1 MGLAG
6 LVASGRTRCVNASYT
21 RFVAKSTVVM
31 WMDFGCPWSR
41 ISLHEL
47 ERAIAAVGEPVDVRF
62 HSLRLDADAP
72 ADYGKTTIE
81 NLCEHLSIDVVE
93 AERMLQV
100 VVDAGARVGMA
111 FNFHTARGGSSF
123 DAHRLVRR
131 AADFGVHVQVA
142 RDVFTAH
149 FENGELI
156 SDHLVLERIG
166 VAAGMPAD
174 VVSSLL
180 AGDDETAAVLE
191 DEEVA
196 IARGLE
202 KTPHFLFGGGIET
215 NGVQTY
221 EELRAAL
228 QNA

>member
-1 MGLAG
+1 MSNTPRQA
-6 LVASGRTRCVNASYT
+6 VE
-21 RFVAKSTVVM
+21 M

-47 ERAIAAVGEPVDVRF
+47 ERVISDTSAAVDVRF

-81 NLCEHLSIDVVE
+81 NLCEHLSIDVAE

-100 VVDAGARVGMA
+100 VVDAGARVGLG

-131 AADFGVHVQVA
+131 AADFGVHVAVA
-142 RDVFTAH
+142 REVFTAH

-156 SDHLVLERIG
+156 SDHAVLQQIG
-166 VAAGMPAD
+166 VQAGMPVD
-174 VVSSLL
+174 VVSSLF
-180 AGDDETAAVLE
+180 AGDELTAEVLE
-191 DEEVA
+191 DEVA
-196 IARGLE
+196 AVVRGLE
-202 KTPHFLFGGGIET
+202 KTPHFLFDGGYET
-215 NGVQTY
+215 NGVQWY
-221 EELRAAL
+221 EEIQAAL
-228 QNA
+228 QNV

>member
-1 MGLAG
+1 MSK
-6 LVASGRTRCVNASYT
+6 VPRQ
-21 RFVAKSTVVM
+21 TVEM

-47 ERAIAAVGEPVDVRF
+47 ERVIADTSAAVDVRF

-81 NLCEHLSIDVVE
+81 NLCEHLSIDVAE

-100 VVDAGARVGMA
+100 VVDAGARVGLG
-111 FNFHTARGGSSF
+111 FNFHTARGGNSI

-131 AADFGVHVQVA
+131 AADFGVHVAVA
-142 RDVFTAH
+142 REVFTAH

-156 SDHLVLERIG
+156 SDHAVLQQIG
-166 VAAGMPAD
+166 VQAGMPVD
-174 VVSSLL
+174 VVRSLL
-180 AGDDETAAVLE
+180 ASDELATVVLE
-191 DEEVA
+191 DEEAARV
-196 IARGLE
+196 RGLE
-202 KTPHFLFGGGIET
+202 KTPHFVFGGGYET
-215 NGVQTY
+215 NGVQWY

-228 QNA
+228 QNS

>member
-1 MGLAG
+1 MAT
-6 LVASGRTRCVNASYT
+6 RTVD
-21 RFVAKSTVVM
+21 M

-47 ERAIAAVGEPVDVRF
+47 ERVISDTSAAVDVSF

-81 NLCEHLSIDVVE
+81 NLCEHLSIDVAE

-100 VVDAGARVGMA
+100 VVDAGARVGLG

-131 AADFGVHVQVA
+131 AADFGVHLAVA

-156 SDHLVLERIG
+156 SDHAALQQIG
-166 VAAGMPAD
+166 VRAGMPVD
-174 VVSSLL
+174 VVSSLF
-180 AGDDETAAVLE
+180 AGDELTAEVLE
-191 DEEVA
+191 
-196 IARGLE
+196 
-202 KTPHFLFGGGIET
+202 
-215 NGVQTY
+215 
-221 EELRAAL
+221 
-228 QNA
+228 